1 MRIDLT
7 LSVDTNL
14 LNEFTENE
22 RMIRLGHLGTHFDG
36 MNREFSLDYWKLRG
50 KVIKAL
56 DIVERD
62 IELKDIETSA
72 IQEDDFIVFYTGFL
86 GKTKYGSEA
95 YFTEHPQLSMELI
108 NFLLTKKIKMIGID
122 GAGLRRGG
130 EHTPTDQHCADNDVF
145 VVENIANLDLLYRK
159 VKNNPFRIYTAPVN
173 FSGMSG
179 LPCRVI
185 AEF

>member
-7 LSVDTNL
+7 LSVDTGL
-14 LNEFTENE
+14 LTKFTENE
-22 RMIRLGHLGTHFDG
+22 KMIRLGHLGTHFDV
-36 MNREFSLDYWKLRG
+36 MDREFSLDYWKLRG
-50 KVIKAL
+50 KVIKAM

-62 IELKDIETSA
+62 IEIKDIETSA
-72 IQEDDFIVFYTGFL
+72 IQKDDFIVFYTGFP
-86 GKTKYGSEA
+86 GKTEYGSEI

-122 GAGLRRGG
+122 AAGLRRGK
-130 EHTPTDQHCADNDVF
+130 EHTPTDQLCADNDVF
-145 VVENIANLDLLYRK
+145 VVENIANLDLLYQK
-159 VKNNPFRIYTAPVN
+159 VNDKPFSIYTAPVN